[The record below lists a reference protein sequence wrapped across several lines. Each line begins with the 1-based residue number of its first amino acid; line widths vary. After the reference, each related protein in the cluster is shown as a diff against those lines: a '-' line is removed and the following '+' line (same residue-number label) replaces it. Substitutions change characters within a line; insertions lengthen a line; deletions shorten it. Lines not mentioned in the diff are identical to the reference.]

1 MPKKDNN
8 IDFVDLDSLECEV
21 FEFGKYLRAVRQA
34 KGISIRQLAKDV
46 NKTPTYLSDIEN
58 GHNKPPEK
66 ELLET
71 IIQKLNLESFPKVK
85 ATLFDLAAKE
95 RNDIPADVKD
105 YIMSNQTLLKIIRT
119 AKDRP
124 NSEQIWSQ
132 IAKTI

>member
-8 IDFVDLDSLECEV
+8 IEFVALDSLEYEV
-21 FEFGKYLRAVRQA
+21 FEFGKYLRSVRQA
-34 KGISIRQLAKDV
+34 KGVSIRQLAKDV

-71 IIQKLNLESFPKVK
+71 IIQKLNLDDSPKVK
-85 ATLFDLAAKE
+85 ATLFDLAARE

-105 YIMSNQTLLKIIRT
+105 YIMSNKALLEIIRIAKDSSNSTQFWSNIAQTL
-119 AKDRP
+119 
-124 NSEQIWSQ
+124 
-132 IAKTI
+132 

>member
-1 MPKKDNN
+1 MPKKHNN
-8 IDFVDLDSLECEV
+8 IEFIDLVSLEYED
-21 FEFGKYLRAVRQA
+21 FEFGKFLRSVRQA
-34 KGISIRQLAKDV
+34 KGVSIRQLAKEVD
-46 NKTPTYLSDIEN
+46 KTPTYLSDIEN

-71 IIQKLNLESFPKVK
+71 IIQKLNLDDSPKFK

-105 YIMSNQTLLKIIRT
+105 YIMSNQILLKIIRT

-124 NSEQIWSQ
+124 DSEQIWSN

>member
-8 IDFVDLDSLECEV
+8 IEFVALDSLEYEV
-21 FEFGKYLRAVRQA
+21 FEFGKYLRSVRQA

-71 IIQKLNLESFPKVK
+71 IIQKLNLDDSPKVK
-85 ATLFDLAAKE
+85 ATLFDLAARE

-105 YIMSNQTLLKIIRT
+105 YIMSNQILLKIIRT

-124 NSEQIWSQ
+124 DSEQIWSN